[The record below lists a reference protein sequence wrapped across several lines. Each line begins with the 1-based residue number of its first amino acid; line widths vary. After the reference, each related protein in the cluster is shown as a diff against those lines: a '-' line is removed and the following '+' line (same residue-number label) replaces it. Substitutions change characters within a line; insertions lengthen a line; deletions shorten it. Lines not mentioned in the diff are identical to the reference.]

1 MAIPINLPVVQ
12 PSTQARKG
20 TFARSPEDAPENL
33 RERTLELGAKG
44 EWVVHRVP
52 EPCVEVPTR
61 SNGIK
66 RVPLQHTWH
75 HKSCGQCGHIPGY
88 STSIFWLHRKLG
100 LEYTDPRDQTSC
112 TAWNYYAS
120 ATSNQAAQAA
130 VAMRNFAAA
139 YETGYFPQ
147 IHCATSYG
155 HYKEVRAEMVH
166 HKELREQVR
175 GILAK
180 MGKPLVM
187 PEEIVHY
194 SEWVY
199 AVRHEI
205 AKRKVLDLSQI
216 TVTVH
221 PACHYYKLVQEDAIY
236 DPDVYGG
243 QRTAVVTAVAQ
254 ALGATVGDYST
265 WFDCC
270 GFGFRHIL
278 VQRDFSRSFAVQ
290 RKIEA
295 MRDEVNPDVTLTHDT
310 GCVTTLDKSQ
320 FAAQA
325 HQGVKAAIP
334 VLSEAQFAALA
345 MGAHPYR
352 VCQLHWH
359 AADYKPLLEKM
370 GIDWRE
376 RWREFEDDVARLKA
390 NPGQFMTW
398 EDADGEWAAPMQHP
412 DHTTHRGL

>member
-1 MAIPINLPVVQ
+1 MTIPIDLPVVQ
-12 PSTQARKG
+12 PGAKKG
-20 TFARSPEDAPENL
+20 GFTRRPEDTPESL
-33 RERTLELGAKG
+33 RERTLELGAGG
-44 EWVVHRVP
+44 EWIVHRVP
-52 EPCVEVPTR
+52 EPAVEVGTR
-61 SNGIK
+61 SGAVK

-100 LEYTDPRDQTSC
+100 LEYHDPRDQTSC

-139 YETGYFPQ
+139 YETGFYPQ

-166 HKELREQVR
+166 HQALRDQVR
-175 GILAK
+175 GILK
-180 MGKPLVM
+180 KLGKPLVM

-205 AKRKVLDLSQI
+205 AKRRVLDLGGI

-254 ALGATVGDYST
+254 ALGAKVGDYST

-278 VQRDFSRSFAVQ
+278 VQRDFSRSFAVR

-295 MRDEVNPDVTLTHDT
+295 MREEANPDVTLTHDT

-325 HQGVKAAIP
+325 HEGVKAAIP

-359 AADYKPLLEKM
+359 AADYRPLLEKM
-370 GIDWRE
+370 GIDWKE

-390 NPGQFMTW
+390 TPGAFMTW
-398 EDADGEWAAPMQHP
+398 EDADGEWAAPVANPEHVK
-412 DHTTHRGL
+412 HGGR

>member
-1 MAIPINLPVVQ
+1 MIPQEALKKTKREFRPDPANAP
-12 PSTQARKG
+12 T
-20 TFARSPEDAPENL
+20 EDMHEKV
-33 RERTLELGAKG
+33 LELEAKG
-44 EWVVHRVP
+44 EWIVHRVP
-52 EPCVEVPTR
+52 EPYIELDTKYGR
-61 SNGIK
+61 K
-66 RVPLQHTWH
+66 KKLPLQHTWH

-88 STSIFWLHRKLG
+88 STSIFWLHRQLG
-100 LEYTDPRDQTSC
+100 MEYNDPTDQTSC

-120 ATSNQAAQAA
+120 ATSNAAAQAA

-139 YETGYFPQ
+139 YESGYFPQ

-155 HYKEVRAEMVH
+155 HYKEVREEMVH
-166 HKELREQVR
+166 HPELRARVR
-175 GILAK
+175 EIMAK

-205 AKRKVLDLSQI
+205 AKRQVLDLSSI
-216 TVTVH
+216 IVTVH

-254 ALGATVGDYST
+254 ALGAKVADYST

-290 RKIEA
+290 RKIEV
-295 MRDEVNPDVTLTHDT
+295 MRDEANPDVTLTHDT

-320 FAAQA
+320 FAPNA
-325 HQGVKAAIP
+325 HVDPEKRKAAIP

-359 AADYKPLLEKM
+359 AADYRPLLEKM
-370 GIDWRE
+370 GIDWKE
-376 RWREFEDDVARLKA
+376 AWREFEDDLEQLRKDPKA
-390 NPGQFMTW
+390 SLTW
-398 EDADGEWAAPMQHP
+398 EDADKGRQVHASHGG
-412 DHTTHRGL
+412 H